1 MPCAPPP
8 PSDSPTES
16 GGAIPGLADA
26 PAWVLG
32 GPGLSQVPVVIS
44 VPHAGRSYPPAVL
57 ATMRDPLMATLRL
70 EDRLIDAVG
79 EAVAA
84 RTAAH
89 WLVARAPRAMIDLN
103 RATDDVDGEMF
114 GGAMP
119 GDARPGAPGRRARAG
134 LGLVPRRLPGSGEIW
149 RGPQPR
155 AVLTARIA
163 GIHASYH
170 ARLAALL
177 AEVRARWGA
186 VLLVDLHSM
195 PPLVMPDGRPGA
207 TFVLGDRFGS
217 SCDGR
222 LVASAFAHFAAAGEL
237 AAHNRPYAGGYVLER
252 HAARGKGVHA
262 VQIEVD
268 RTRYLDTRM
277 DGLGEGFAGL
287 VEVLA
292 GLVERLAVET
302 AEMGQGRVGG
312 GGWAEAAE

>member
-1 MPCAPPP
+1 MPGFPPL
-8 PSDSPTES
+8 PSESLPES
-16 GGAIPGLADA
+16 GGVIPGLAEA

-32 GPGLSQVPVVIS
+32 GPGLSRIPVVIS
-44 VPHAGRSYPPAVL
+44 VPHAGRDYPPAVL
-57 ATMRDPLMATLRL
+57 AAMRDPLMATMRL
-70 EDRLIDAVG
+70 EDRRVDAVAA
-79 EAVAA
+79 AVAA

-89 WLVARAPRAMIDLN
+89 WIVARAPRAMIDLN

-114 GGAMP
+114 GGVQP

-149 RGPQPR
+149 KAPQQR

-170 ARLAALL
+170 LRLGALL

-186 VLLVDLHSM
+186 VLLIDLHSM
-195 PPLVMPDGRPGA
+195 PALVLPDGRPGP

-262 VQIEVD
+262 VQIEID
-268 RTRYLDTRM
+268 RTRYLDARL
-277 DGLGEGFAGL
+277 DGLGEGLSGL

-302 AEMGQGRVGG
+302 AEMGQGRVG
-312 GGWAEAAE
+312 WAEAAE